1 MSSLTAPPR
10 AIFRQIQANLANRYG
25 SGFPV
30 FNARSGQVPRL
41 WRPMLAM
48 DGRPG
53 NGSPGGPGYGGPGDH
68 NGRSGARMAG
78 DGGPG
83 NPSDDNGRSV
93 ALSEGGGEFRVA
105 GGKVTG
111 SEFHAGAARA
121 GDTGKNV
128 ASTTARSGQIPRL
141 WHPVLADNGSAG
153 GDNGGSTEGG
163 RGGISGDV

>member
-1 MSSLTAPPR
+1 
-10 AIFRQIQANLANRYG
+10 
-25 SGFPV
+25 
-30 FNARSGQVPRL
+30 
-41 WRPMLAM
+41 MLAM

-53 NGSPGGPGYGGPGDH
+53 NGGPGRPGNGGPGDGGLGSPGDH

-111 SEFHAGAARA
+111 SEFHASAARA
-121 GDTGKNV
+121 GDTGPP
-128 ASTTARSGQIPRL
+128 AAQIKIEMPRETDL
-141 WHPVLADNGSAG
+141 FLLFAVGLRPQPPVSRAA
-153 GDNGGSTEGG
+153 
-163 RGGISGDV
+163 